1 MKKGQIWKKIKIKG
15 QYIKKKWMEIAK
27 KNNLKIDVFGIDS
40 IPQFKFK
47 NNNNLLKT
55 YITDQMLKKNILA
68 NNMIYV
74 SLAHKKKIINKYIN
88 ELDKIFFKISNFKDI
103 KSQIKIKEIS
113 LWKPIT

>member
-1 MKKGQIWKKIKIKG
+1 MFLILINGIKNFLS
-15 QYIKKKWMEIAK
+15 
-27 KNNLKIDVFGIDS
+27 NNRRIR
-40 IPQFKFK
+40 FKFK

-88 ELDKIFFKISNFKDI
+88 ELDKIFFIISNFKDI
-103 KSQIKIKEIS
+103 KSQIKIKEAHTEIKR
-113 LWKPIT
+113 LN